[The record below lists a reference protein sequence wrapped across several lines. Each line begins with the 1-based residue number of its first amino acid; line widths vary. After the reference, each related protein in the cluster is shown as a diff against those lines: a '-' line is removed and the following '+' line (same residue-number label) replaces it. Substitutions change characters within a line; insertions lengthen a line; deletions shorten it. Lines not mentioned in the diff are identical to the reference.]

1 MKNIDETRNDFI
13 EKIILMCTKHKTF
26 YTALNYIEHWLVL
39 AFAVIG
45 YVSISAFT
53 SLVCI
58 PTGITSSAVV
68 L

>member
-13 EKIILMCTKHKTF
+13 ERIILMCKKHKI
-26 YTALNYIEHWLVL
+26 YMALNYIEHWLVL

-45 YVSISAFT
+45 FVSISAFT

-58 PTGITSSAVV
+58 PTGNTSSAVV

>member
-1 MKNIDETRNDFI
+1 MKNVDETRNDFI
-13 EKIILMCTKHKTF
+13 EKIILMCKKHKKF